1 LGARIANILSEDDG
15 SGSKRTGDLKAGNG
29 NENPRKRKHKI
40 IIHSSPF
47 LRCVQ
52 TSIGIS
58 AGLAQTPGVQLYTPR
73 SQIEK
78 PEHVAKSPR
87 TSPTKET
94 PPKLSL
100 ATESA
105 PKEQSKKPADQ
116 PENIKTSTMRVE
128 AFLGEWLTPDYFEHI
143 TPPPNS
149 VLMVAGA
156 KVDLMRTE
164 DYSNLTRPRDVV
176 SAQTQGFPGGWGSPV
191 VPPTAVES
199 EGSLSSLP
207 ALAQALPDRD
217 RSSSLSGVA
226 GNGNLKRGRSV
237 TNGSFPLPGDHGLYE
252 PPVPVYAISSSNP
265 IPPGFVA
272 HARDACV
279 DVDSHWD
286 SMRGSPNC
294 GDGGEYGEEWSTM
307 HKRFRKGFQQLVTW
321 YEEHDLPK
329 IRVEKTPVELD
340 GPGSSHDDDD
350 GDGDDD
356 DDEDT
361 DTVLILVSH
370 GAGCNALIG
379 ALINQPVLL
388 DVGMASLTMAIRKP
402 TPSNTPVSTPEET
415 PRSQSPTNSGDITVH
430 KQYDVKIIANTDHLR
445 PSNSSTPS
453 SSRQSSASGLP
464 AFRERFGSNAGSIDG
479 TSLSK
484 AARSATTSGNLG
496 MMRRTASIATSGPR
510 KYVQTSVGL
519 WTPPS
524 REEAMEEH
532 EDEKHHEPI
541 KEPERPAV
549 RSSLQQETK
558 VESADHLKEK
568 EEKDTIAPLGLWG
581 TPRPPGEAEMMRELG
596 TKRRWTVTER
606 R

>member
-1 LGARIANILSEDDG
+1 MGTRIANILSEDD
-15 SGSKRTGDLKAGNG
+15 SYGSKRSGDLKAGNE
-29 NENPRKRKHKI
+29 NENVRKRKHKI

-52 TSIGIS
+52 TAIGIS
-58 AGLAQTPGVQLYTPR
+58 AGLAQTPGVQLDTRP

-78 PEHVAKSPR
+78 PEHAAKTAR
-87 TSPTKET
+87 TSPTKEA

-100 ATESA
+100 APELA
-105 PKEQSKKPADQ
+105 PREQSKKPADQ
-116 PENIKTSTMRVE
+116 PENIKTSIMRVE

-143 TPPPNS
+143 TPPPDS

-164 DYSNLTRPRDVV
+164 DYSNLSRPQNVV
-176 SAQTQGFPGGWGSPV
+176 NAQSRGFPGGWGSPV
-191 VPPTAVES
+191 VSPTAVES

-207 ALAQALPDRD
+207 ALAHALPDRD

-226 GNGNLKRGRSV
+226 GNGSLKRGRSV
-237 TNGSFPLPGDHGLYE
+237 TKGSFPLAEDHGLYE
-252 PPVPVYAISSSNP
+252 PPVPVYAISGSNP

-272 HARDACV
+272 HARDSCV
-279 DVDSHWD
+279 DVDTQWD
-286 SMRGSPNC
+286 SMRGPPKC

-321 YEEHDLPK
+321 YEEHNIPSK
-329 IRVEKTPVELD
+329 GVETMPAGLD
-340 GPGSSHDDDD
+340 GPASSN
-350 GDGDDD
+350 DD

-361 DTVLILVSH
+361 DIVLILVSH

-379 ALINQPVLL
+379 ALTNQPVLL
-388 DVGMASLTMAIRKP
+388 DVGMASLTMAVRKP
-402 TPSNTPVSTPEET
+402 TPSNSPVSTPKET
-415 PRSQSPTNSGDITVH
+415 PRSQSPTDPEEIRVH
-430 KQYDVKIIANTDHLR
+430 KQYDVKIIANTEHLR

-453 SSRQSSASGLP
+453 SSRQPSASGVP
-464 AFRERFGSNAGSIDG
+464 AFRERFGSNAALIDG

-484 AARSATTSGNLG
+484 AARSATTSGSLG
-496 MMRRTASIATSGPR
+496 TMRRTASIATSGPH

-524 REEAMEEH
+524 REVAMEEH
-532 EDEKHHEPI
+532 EDEKHHEPV
-541 KEPERPAV
+541 KKPERPAV

-558 VESADHLKEK
+558 VDSADHLKEG
-568 EEKDTIAPLGLWG
+568 EEKDSVAPLGLWG
-581 TPRPPGEAEMMRELG
+581 APLPPGEAETMRELG

-606 R
+606 G